1 MSYDKKFLV
10 TSDPY
15 RKDTNKNT
23 TIRNIYY
30 GEVVSIDD
38 PTEGGRIKVRIS
50 GIDDK
55 TVNEKLP
62 WAFPL
67 LPKYFHIYPKVGE
80 AVRVILDDVRYPEK
94 GRQWMGSVISQ
105 PQSIYFDSFASAFST
120 TDLARNAPEKAPS
133 TFPNAIGVFPKID
146 DIALIGRDNTDVI
159 LRKKEIE
166 LRAGKHEVN
175 DILSLNKKNP
185 SSIKITIED
194 DGSQSSTVLIADKIA
209 ILSHDGI
216 PKFKAYDINS
226 EEREKIFE
234 NGHPMTRGD
243 VLVEALE
250 ILRKAI
256 VNHIHGYNGLPAD
269 KSGAIIDLE
278 KINFEG
284 ILQKNIVIN

>member
-1 MSYDKKFLV
+1 MAYDRKFLI

-15 RKDTNKNT
+15 RRDTNKDT
-23 TIRNIYY
+23 TIRNVYY

-55 TVNEKLP
+55 KTNDRLP
-62 WAFPL
+62 WAYPL
-67 LPKYFHIYPKVGE
+67 LPKFFHVYPKVGE
-80 AVRVILDDVRYPEK
+80 AVRIILEDVRYPEK

-105 PQSIYFDSFASAFST
+105 PQTIYFDAFASAFST
-120 TDLARNAPEKAPS
+120 TDLARNAPDKAPS

-146 DIALIGRDNTDVI
+146 DIALIGRDNTDII
-159 LRKKEIE
+159 LRNKEIE

-175 DILSLNKKNP
+175 NVLSLNKKNP
-185 SSIKITIED
+185 SSIKLTIEP
-194 DGSQSSTVLIADKIA
+194 DGSQSSAMMMADKIA
-209 ILSHDGI
+209 IISHDGV
-216 PKFKAYDINS
+216 PKFKSYDVNS
-226 EEREKIFE
+226 EERNKIFTQ
-234 NGHPMTRGD
+234 GHPMTRGD

-256 VNHIHGYNGLPAD
+256 INHIHGYSGLPAD
-269 KSGAIIDLE
+269 KSGSIIDLE

-284 ILQKNIVIN
+284 ILQRNIVIN